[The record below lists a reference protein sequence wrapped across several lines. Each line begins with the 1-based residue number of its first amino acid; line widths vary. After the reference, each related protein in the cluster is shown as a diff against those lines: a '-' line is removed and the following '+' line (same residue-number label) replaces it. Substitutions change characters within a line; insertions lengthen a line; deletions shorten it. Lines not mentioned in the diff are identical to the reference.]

1 MAIINGNYL
10 SSVNCLITQE
20 TILKP
25 YSVVVACNWLP
36 LKKGFLLLVLAAVVL
51 FPGPVQAVAAA
62 CEGGVCHESVT
73 GEIV

>member
-1 MAIINGNYL
+1 MERSL

-25 YSVVVACNWLP
+25 YLIVVVCNWLP